1 MVASILKIVI
11 TQNTNYNNL
20 VGFPKSDHIYLLH
33 IVPNPAVS
41 ISPPGP
47 IQEAIIGS
55 SQWTLFLTRS
65 RLLFYFL
72 FRIRSIYFRNI
83 YRLQMALGV

>member
-1 MVASILKIVI
+1 MEPSLKI
-11 TQNTNYNNL
+11 L
-20 VGFPKSDHIYLLH
+20 ERKLDIYVH
-33 IVPNPAVS
+33 Y
-41 ISPPGP
+41 
-47 IQEAIIGS
+47 AI